1 MPGYTVYCDEC
12 DAGYDVYIEENEIHD
27 KPLHCG
33 YCGSGLKEENISSD
47 TKDWDEEDWEKL
59 AEDEWEKDDDS
70 RN

>member
-1 MPGYTVYCDEC
+1 MPGYTIYCDEC

-47 TKDWDEEDWEKL
+47 AKDWDEEDWEKL

>member
-27 KPLHCG
+27 KPSNCS
-33 YCGSGLKEENISSD
+33 YCGAGLKEENVSSD
-47 TKDWDEEDWEKL
+47 ADDWDEEDWEKL
-59 AEDEWEKDDDS
+59 AEDEWDKDDDF